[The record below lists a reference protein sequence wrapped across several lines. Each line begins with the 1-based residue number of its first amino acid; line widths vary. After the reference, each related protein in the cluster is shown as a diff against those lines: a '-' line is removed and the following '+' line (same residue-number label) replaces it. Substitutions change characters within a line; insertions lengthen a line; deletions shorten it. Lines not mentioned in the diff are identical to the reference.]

1 MRTPQI
7 YTHNILKIGNYIQDK
22 TDIANT
28 NSIYGTQTE
37 HTNIHTKKK
46 KLQPQRNG
54 HRAISQWLEHN
65 NIQTIHK

>member
-1 MRTPQI
+1 MKTPQI

-46 KLQPQRNG
+46 KTTTTKKRPSG
-54 HRAISQWLEHN
+54 HLTMTRTQ
-65 NIQTIHK
+65 